1 MTRTAS
7 LDVGAYF
14 DGLGHL
20 GVVKQ
25 LRAEPGVQE
34 ASSNPGSASVTVRYD
49 EGVTNLGKLRTVIEA
64 CGQHCRGEAMPTHI
78 CAPGAML
85 GKPAPTPAKAD
96 SLAGYAMAAPHAGH
110 DMASPHAGQDM
121 AEMAGMVKTGTARD
135 DMAAEMGH
143 GAGGDMQS
151 MVRDMRNR
159 FWVALVFTIPIFIY
173 SPMAGLFK
181 APPPP
186 FGLRLD
192 VWLLILGS
200 AAVLYPSWPFFV
212 AAVRALRNGVLNM
225 AVLVVLSV
233 GTGFVFSVASV
244 LFFPGVQFFEAVAVL
259 LTCTEA
265 TARKR
270 ATELLSRG
278 TVYANLTVKRTG
290 AASVVRINDDVLASI
305 LKVASEISARTDAVA
320 PSVDGLLG
328 IKGVIEVVE
337 PESDEAEMQAARAS
351 VQVAQTNLRYAR
363 IEAPI
368 AGRISL
374 SNVTPGALVTANQ
387 STALTEVVQIDP
399 MYVDFTQSTA
409 QLLQLQRDWAAGR
422 YEKLDASSMPIA
434 LQLEDGSAYP
444 HVGKLQ
450 FSGLMV
456 NPSMGTVTLRAV
468 VPNPDGQLLP
478 GMFAQAVLPT
488 GMASGALLIPQQAVT
503 RDATGRASVLVVQD
517 REGQKIAVQRTVQL
531 AQAVGNQWLVESGV
545 QAGDMVVVEGFQRFK
560 PGDRV
565 DPQTMPAQ
573 RPAAAA
579 VDPQAAAAA
588 LRSALERQP

>member
-1 MTRTAS
+1 MPWRRPAGKWPAGIA
-7 LDVGAYF
+7 VGMALALLA
-14 DGLGHL
+14 GCMH
-20 GVVKQ
+20 V
-25 LRAEPGVQE
+25 P
-34 ASSNPGSASVTVRYD
+34 P
-49 EGVTNLGKLRTVIEA
+49 RTVDAEEA
-64 CGQHCRGEAMPTHI
+64 QVPERWHAPLTVEPAASAAVSKEA
-78 CAPGAML
+78 ASA
-85 GKPAPTPAKAD
+85 ASTPAKGAQAPGLD
-96 SLAGYAMAAPHAGH
+96 ALYDWWGRWNDPALLTLIGAAEE
-110 DMASPHAGQDM
+110 ASP
-121 AEMAGMVKTGTARD
+121 T
-135 DMAAEMGH
+135 
-143 GAGGDMQS
+143 
-151 MVRDMRNR
+151 
-159 FWVALVFTIPIFIY
+159 L
-173 SPMAGLFK
+173 
-181 APPPP
+181 
-186 FGLRLD
+186 
-192 VWLLILGS
+192 
-200 AAVLYPSWPFFV
+200 
-212 AAVRALRNGVLNM
+212 
-225 AVLVVLSV
+225 
-233 GTGFVFSVASV
+233 
-244 LFFPGVQFFEAVAVL
+244 
-259 LTCTEA
+259 A
-265 TARKR
+265 TA
-270 ATELLSRG
+270 
-278 TVYANLTVKRTG
+278 
-290 AASVVRINDDVLASI
+290 AARIAQ
-305 LKVASEISARTDAVA
+305 A
-320 PSVDGLLG
+320 
-328 IKGVIEVVE
+328 EV
-337 PESDEAEMQAARAS
+337 QAARAS

-488 GMASGALLIPQQAVT
+488 GIASGALLIPQQAVT

-517 REGQKIAVQRTVQL
+517 RDGQKIAVQRTVQL

>member
-1 MTRTAS
+1 
-7 LDVGAYF
+7 
-14 DGLGHL
+14 
-20 GVVKQ
+20 
-25 LRAEPGVQE
+25 
-34 ASSNPGSASVTVRYD
+34 
-49 EGVTNLGKLRTVIEA
+49 
-64 CGQHCRGEAMPTHI
+64 
-78 CAPGAML
+78 
-85 GKPAPTPAKAD
+85 
-96 SLAGYAMAAPHAGH
+96 
-110 DMASPHAGQDM
+110 
-121 AEMAGMVKTGTARD
+121 
-135 DMAAEMGH
+135 
-143 GAGGDMQS
+143 
-151 MVRDMRNR
+151 
-159 FWVALVFTIPIFIY
+159 
-173 SPMAGLFK
+173 
-181 APPPP
+181 
-186 FGLRLD
+186 
-192 VWLLILGS
+192 
-200 AAVLYPSWPFFV
+200 
-212 AAVRALRNGVLNM
+212 
-225 AVLVVLSV
+225 
-233 GTGFVFSVASV
+233 
-244 LFFPGVQFFEAVAVL
+244 
-259 LTCTEA
+259 
-265 TARKR
+265 
-270 ATELLSRG
+270 
-278 TVYANLTVKRTG
+278 
-290 AASVVRINDDVLASI
+290 
-305 LKVASEISARTDAVA
+305 
-320 PSVDGLLG
+320 
-328 IKGVIEVVE
+328 
-337 PESDEAEMQAARAS
+337 
-351 VQVAQTNLRYAR
+351 
-363 IEAPI
+363 
-368 AGRISL
+368 
-374 SNVTPGALVTANQ
+374 
-387 STALTEVVQIDP
+387 

-488 GMASGALLIPQQAVT
+488 GIASGALLIPQQAVT

>member
-1 MTRTAS
+1 MSVFFPIPLGRSSSVQQKMNQWARVAALLGS
-7 LDVGAYF
+7 LGV
-14 DGLGHL
+14 GLGL
-20 GVVKQ
+20 LTGCGPGSKDPASTTPQDVAQVGVVVLQPQDQALQTTLPGRVRAFQMAEVRPQVGGIIQKQ
-25 LRAEPGVQE
+25 LFTEGALVRQGQALYQID
-34 ASSNPGSASVTVRYD
+34 ATLLQANLSSAQAA
-49 EGVTNLGKLRTVIEA
+49 L
-64 CGQHCRGEAMPTHI
+64 
-78 CAPGAML
+78 
-85 GKPAPTPAKAD
+85 AKAQA
-96 SLAGYAMAAPHAGH
+96 SFERQQLQAQRSAQLVKIAA
-110 DMASPHAGQDM
+110 
-121 AEMAGMVKTGTARD
+121 
-135 DMAAEMGH
+135 
-143 GAGGDMQS
+143 
-151 MVRDMRNR
+151 
-159 FWVALVFTIPIFIY
+159 
-173 SPMAGLFK
+173 
-181 APPPP
+181 
-186 FGLRLD
+186 
-192 VWLLILGS
+192 
-200 AAVLYPSWPFFV
+200 
-212 AAVRALRNGVLNM
+212 
-225 AVLVVLSV
+225 
-233 GTGFVFSVASV
+233 
-244 LFFPGVQFFEAVAVL
+244 
-259 LTCTEA
+259 
-265 TARKR
+265 
-270 ATELLSRG
+270 
-278 TVYANLTVKRTG
+278 
-290 AASVVRINDDVLASI
+290 
-305 LKVASEISARTDAVA
+305 ISAQQDEDTQAAARIAQA
-320 PSVDGLLG
+320 
-328 IKGVIEVVE
+328 EV
-337 PESDEAEMQAARAS
+337 QAARAS

-488 GMASGALLIPQQAVT
+488 GMASGALLIPQQAGT
-503 RDATGRASVLVVQD
+503 GDATGRASVLVVQD

-531 AQAVGNQWLVESGV
+531 AQAVGNQWLLESGV

>member
-1 MTRTAS
+1 VPFWAS
-7 LDVGAYF
+7 RQLGAAVYKNF
-14 DGLGHL
+14 TWASDNAALLSIPPAEPMSVFFPIPLGRSSSVQQKMNQWARVAALLGSLGVGLGL
-20 GVVKQ
+20 LTGCGPGSKDPANTTPQDIAQVGVVVLQPQDQALQTTLPGRVRAFQMAEVRPQVGGIIQKQ
-25 LRAEPGVQE
+25 LFTEGALVRQGQALYQID
-34 ASSNPGSASVTVRYD
+34 ATLLQANLSSAQAA
-49 EGVTNLGKLRTVIEA
+49 L
-64 CGQHCRGEAMPTHI
+64 
-78 CAPGAML
+78 
-85 GKPAPTPAKAD
+85 AKAQA
-96 SLAGYAMAAPHAGH
+96 SFERQQLQAQRSAQLVKIAA
-110 DMASPHAGQDM
+110 
-121 AEMAGMVKTGTARD
+121 
-135 DMAAEMGH
+135 
-143 GAGGDMQS
+143 
-151 MVRDMRNR
+151 
-159 FWVALVFTIPIFIY
+159 
-173 SPMAGLFK
+173 
-181 APPPP
+181 
-186 FGLRLD
+186 
-192 VWLLILGS
+192 
-200 AAVLYPSWPFFV
+200 
-212 AAVRALRNGVLNM
+212 
-225 AVLVVLSV
+225 
-233 GTGFVFSVASV
+233 
-244 LFFPGVQFFEAVAVL
+244 
-259 LTCTEA
+259 
-265 TARKR
+265 
-270 ATELLSRG
+270 
-278 TVYANLTVKRTG
+278 
-290 AASVVRINDDVLASI
+290 
-305 LKVASEISARTDAVA
+305 ISAQQDEDTQAAARIAQA
-320 PSVDGLLG
+320 
-328 IKGVIEVVE
+328 EV
-337 PESDEAEMQAARAS
+337 QAARAS
-351 VQVAQTNLRYAR
+351 VQMAQTNLRYAR

-579 VDPQAAAAA
+579 VDPQAAGAA

>member
-1 MTRTAS
+1 MFKNALVYRIAQWEPPTQDEIAQRLEGARFTECRPSEPEA
-7 LDVGAYF
+7 VGWVEPRGEKHGPLLESVA
-14 DGLGHL
+14 GQLIL
-20 GVVKQ
+20 QQCTEVKPVPAGVVRQQ
-25 LRAEPGVQE
+25 LQAQR
-34 ASSNPGSASVTVRYD
+34 SAQLV
-49 EGVTNLGKLRTVIEA
+49 KI
-64 CGQHCRGEAMPTHI
+64 
-78 CAPGAML
+78 
-85 GKPAPTPAKAD
+85 
-96 SLAGYAMAAPHAGH
+96 AA
-110 DMASPHAGQDM
+110 
-121 AEMAGMVKTGTARD
+121 
-135 DMAAEMGH
+135 
-143 GAGGDMQS
+143 
-151 MVRDMRNR
+151 
-159 FWVALVFTIPIFIY
+159 
-173 SPMAGLFK
+173 
-181 APPPP
+181 
-186 FGLRLD
+186 
-192 VWLLILGS
+192 
-200 AAVLYPSWPFFV
+200 
-212 AAVRALRNGVLNM
+212 
-225 AVLVVLSV
+225 
-233 GTGFVFSVASV
+233 
-244 LFFPGVQFFEAVAVL
+244 
-259 LTCTEA
+259 
-265 TARKR
+265 
-270 ATELLSRG
+270 
-278 TVYANLTVKRTG
+278 
-290 AASVVRINDDVLASI
+290 
-305 LKVASEISARTDAVA
+305 ISAQQDEDTQAAARIAQA
-320 PSVDGLLG
+320 
-328 IKGVIEVVE
+328 EV
-337 PESDEAEMQAARAS
+337 QAARAS
-351 VQVAQTNLRYAR
+351 VQMAQTNLRYAR

-488 GMASGALLIPQQAVT
+488 GIASGALLIPQQAVT

-517 REGQKIAVQRTVQL
+517 REGQKIALQRTVQL